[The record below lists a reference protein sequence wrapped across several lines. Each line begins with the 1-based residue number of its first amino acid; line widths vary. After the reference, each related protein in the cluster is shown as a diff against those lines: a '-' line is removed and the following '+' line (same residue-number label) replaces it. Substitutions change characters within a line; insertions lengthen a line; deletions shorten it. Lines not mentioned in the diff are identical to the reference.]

1 MIVIGVAPVG
11 RGCAS
16 ACTQRSSAGPAA
28 VSAAPA
34 RSTVRRSISLSPAA
48 EGLAISPS
56 MALWGPRSSGH
67 RRLQTSFDPG
77 QGNRS
82 LRTPAPQQ
90 DLSGFPEKSGN
101 GRTAQSCRRVNDWQA
116 AIWPGAQILASQD
129 LTSPSAQFLY
139 LAGNLKSS

>member
-1 MIVIGVAPVG
+1 MGWPFPPPWRFG
-11 RGCAS
+11 TR
-16 ACTQRSSAGPAA
+16 
-28 VSAAPA
+28 
-34 RSTVRRSISLSPAA
+34 
-48 EGLAISPS
+48 
-56 MALWGPRSSGH
+56 ALQVTEDC
-67 RRLQTSFDPG
+67 RLPFDPG

-90 DLSGFPEKSGN
+90 GLSGFPEKSGN